1 MTIKNESILG
11 LTPFIKQYHKDL
23 LSGKAQ
29 GWWGE
34 RFGRRS
40 ERLNVKHEGN
50 TYQTTYDFVE
60 ALRNA
65 PTAFSEEFITKACED
80 IQKVHL
86 TVDTQRSY
94 LWEVDASV
102 EEQEEPIQEE
112 EIVEDDT
119 SEQEDVQ
126 EEVSGEVV
134 EEVESKPEPDF
145 EYAKTIED
153 KQELKTY
160 AKEFGFKLDSRKSLS
175 DMMKSFQGKF
185 HATKGKQVIAYG
197 QEV

>member
-1 MTIKNESILG
+1 MTVKNETILG
-11 LTPFIKQYHKDL
+11 LIPFIKQYHKDL
-23 LSGKAQ
+23 LSGKAK

-34 RFGRRS
+34 RYGRRS

-50 TYQTTYDFVE
+50 TYQTTYDFIE

-65 PTAFSEEFITKACED
+65 PTAFSEEFIAKACED

-86 TVDTQRSY
+86 TVDSQRSY
-94 LWEVDASV
+94 LWEVDTSV
-102 EEQEEPIQEE
+102 EEQEEPAQEE
-112 EIVEDDT
+112 VVEV
-119 SEQEDVQ
+119 EQEDTQEDVSE
-126 EEVSGEVV
+126 EEVQ

-153 KQELKTY
+153 KQELKAY

-185 HATKGKQVIAYG
+185 HATKNK
-197 QEV
+197 

>member
-1 MTIKNESILG
+1 MTVKNETILG

-40 ERLNVKHEGN
+40 ERLNVKHDGS
-50 TYQTTYDFVE
+50 TYQTTYDFIE
-60 ALRNA
+60 ALRST
-65 PTAFSEEFITKACED
+65 PTVFSEEFIAKACED

-94 LWEVDASV
+94 LWEVDTSV
-102 EEQEEPIQEE
+102 EVQEEPAQEEVVEEDTTEQEE
-112 EIVEDDT
+112 V
-119 SEQEDVQ
+119 QEDVS
-126 EEVSGEVV
+126 EE

-145 EYAKTIED
+145 EYAKKIED
-153 KQELKTY
+153 KQELKAY
-160 AKEFGFKLDSRKSLS
+160 AKEFGFKLDSRKALS

-185 HATKGKQVIAYG
+185 HATKTRK
-197 QEV
+197 

>member
-1 MTIKNESILG
+1 MTIKNETILG

-23 LSGKAQ
+23 LSGKAK

-50 TYQTTYDFVE
+50 TYETTYDFVE
-60 ALRNA
+60 ALRYA
-65 PTAFSEEFITKACED
+65 PTTFSEEFIAKACQD

-94 LWEVDASV
+94 LWEVDTSAEV
-102 EEQEEPIQEE
+102 QEEPTQEEVAEE
-112 EIVEDDT
+112 EILAQE
-119 SEQEDVQ
+119 EPQEDASEEKVQ
-126 EEVSGEVV
+126 

-145 EYAKTIED
+145 EYAKKIED
-153 KQELKTY
+153 KQELKAY
-160 AKEFGFKLDSRKSLS
+160 AKEFGFKLDSRKALS

-185 HATKGKQVIAYG
+185 YATRGK
-197 QEV
+197 